1 MKQIWLKI
9 KGAAIWVKE
18 FFHDTI
24 YRIKAHY
31 KYKKKMKE
39 IKKRDPFIY
48 K

>member
-1 MKQIWLKI
+1 MKKI
-9 KGAAIWVKE
+9 KAWWNWCVMKVKDI
-18 FFHDTI
+18 H